1 MSGTLKLLLICFVIV
16 MLKRLLVFLYLLME
30 LRTGLYGNFQM
41 MGFGMELREYISA
54 KIATIDGVFAAKE
67 GEATALFYAIEWVHA
82 LGFQQ
87 VIF

>member
-1 MSGTLKLLLICFVIV
+1 
-16 MLKRLLVFLYLLME
+16 
-30 LRTGLYGNFQM
+30 M